1 MDIFDVLSLIGGLSL
16 FLFGMNVMGS
26 GLERSAGGRLESLLS
41 KLTTGKF
48 VGLFT
53 GLAVTAVIQSS
64 SATTVMVV
72 GFVNS
77 GLMTLRQ
84 AVNVIM
90 GANVGTTITAW
101 ILSLGG
107 IDSTSFFV
115 KFLKPSS
122 FAPVLALFGII
133 LYMFFKDNKKKDIG
147 SVLLGFTTLMTGMD
161 LMSSAVSGLK
171 NVPEFG
177 EIFLLFE
184 NPFLGVLAGAVLTAI
199 IQSSSASVGILQALS
214 STGQITLGASIPII
228 MGQNIGTCVTALISS
243 VGTNKNAR
251 RAALVHLCFNIVGSL
266 FWLIIYWIFDL
277 IFSPALF
284 ASSATHASIAIAHTL
299 FNIACTLLLFPASS
313 LLEKLAYRIV
323 PETQT
328 PVKIAKLDE
337 RLLQTPAIALERSY
351 ALTCEMASSAVES
364 IQDAMDCLFEYTPE
378 KAERIMKAENFTDQC
393 EEQIGDY
400 LVKLSEN
407 RLSNTIGA
415 ESAIILKMIGDV
427 ERLGDHAVNVLES
440 AEEIRD
446 KKIKFTPEANSELDK
461 IVKAVNEILALT
473 YKALSDRD
481 LDAAHAVDP
490 LEEVIDHMRD
500 KLRNNHILRLQRG
513 ECSIAAGFVWSD
525 ILTNLERISDHCSNI
540 ALSMIDN
547 EANTYHGHESISITG
562 KDNDL
567 YKTHYDGYI
576 NKYLK

>member
-1 MDIFDVLSLIGGLSL
+1 MDIFNVLSLIGGLSL
-16 FLFGMNVMGS
+16 FLFGMNIMGS
-26 GLERSAGGRLESLLS
+26 GLERSAGGKLESLLS
-41 KLTTGKF
+41 KLTTGRF

-77 GLMTLRQ
+77 GLMSLRQ
-84 AVNVIM
+84 AINVIM
-90 GANVGTTITAW
+90 GANVGTTVTAW

-107 IDSTSFFV
+107 ISSSNIFI

-122 FAPVLALFGII
+122 FAPVLALAGII
-133 LYMFFKDNKKKDIG
+133 LYMFFKENKKKDIG
-147 SVLLGFTTLMTGMD
+147 SILLGFTTLMTGMD
-161 LMSSAVSGLK
+161 LMSGAVSGLK
-171 NVPEFG
+171 DVPAFG
-177 EIFLLFE
+177 EIFLLFQ

-243 VGTNKNAR
+243 IGANKNAR
-251 RAALVHLCFNIVGSL
+251 RAALVHLFFNIVGTL
-266 FWLIIYWIFDL
+266 FWLIVYWAIDL
-277 IFSPALF
+277 VFSPALF
-284 ASSATHASIAIAHTL
+284 DMASTHASIAAAHTY
-299 FNIACTLLLFPASS
+299 FNIACTALLLPASS

-323 PETQT
+323 PETHT
-328 PVKIAKLDE
+328 PVTIAKLDE
-337 RLLQTPAIALERSY
+337 RLLQTPAIALERSR
-351 ALTCEMASSAVES
+351 ALVCEMAQTAVES
-364 IQDAMDCLFEYTPE
+364 IHDAMECLSDYTVE
-378 KAERIMKAENFTDQC
+378 KADRIVKAENFTDQC

-407 RLSNTIGA
+407 RLSNAIGA
-415 ESAIILKMIGDV
+415 ESATILKIIGDI

-446 KKIKFTPEANSELDK
+446 KKIRLTPEANGELDK
-461 IVKAVNEILALT
+461 IISAVNEILTLT
-473 YKALSDRD
+473 LKCLSSRD

-490 LEEVIDHMRD
+490 LEEVIDQLRE
-500 KLRNNHILRLQRG
+500 KLRSNHILRLQRG
-513 ECSIAAGFVWSD
+513 ECSISAGFVWSD

-540 ALSMIDN
+540 ALSIIDN
-547 EANTYHGHESISITG
+547 EASIFHGHESINISG
-562 KDNDL
+562 KDNAL
-567 YKTHYDGYI
+567 YKMHYESFKK
-576 NKYLK
+576 KYL

>member
-1 MDIFDVLSLIGGLSL
+1 MDIFNVLSLIGGLSL
-16 FLFGMNVMGS
+16 FLFGMNVMGA
-26 GLERSAGGRLESLLS
+26 GLERSAGGKLESLLS

-77 GLMTLRQ
+77 GLMTLKQ
-84 AVNVIM
+84 AINVIM
-90 GANVGTTITAW
+90 GANVGTTVTAW

-107 IDSTSFFV
+107 IDSSSFLV

-122 FAPVLALFGII
+122 FAPVLALLGIV

-147 SVLLGFTTLMTGMD
+147 SILLGFTTLMTGMD
-161 LMSSAVSGLK
+161 LMSGAVSGLK
-171 NVPEFG
+171 NVPQFG

-228 MGQNIGTCVTALISS
+228 MGQNIGTCVTAMISS

-251 RAALVHLCFNIVGSL
+251 RAALVHLSFNIVGTLSWIIVY
-266 FWLIIYWIFDL
+266 WLIDL
-277 IFSPALF
+277 LFSPALF
-284 ASSATHASIAIAHTL
+284 SASSTHASIAIAHTV
-299 FNIACTLLLFPASS
+299 FNIACTVILLPASS
-313 LLEKLAYRIV
+313 MLEKIAYLIV
-323 PETQT
+323 PQTET
-328 PVKIAKLDE
+328 PAKIAKLDE
-337 RLLQTPAIALERSY
+337 RLLQTPAIALERSR
-351 ALTCEMASSAVES
+351 ALTCEMTKSAIDS
-364 IQDAMDCLFEYTPE
+364 ISDAMSCLFEYSNE
-378 KAERIMKAENFTDQC
+378 KANSIMHAESFTDQC

-407 RLSNTIGA
+407 RLSNSIGT
-415 ESAIILKMIGDV
+415 ESATILKIIGDV

-446 KKIKFTPEANSELDK
+446 KKIKFTPDANSELYK
-461 IVKAVNEILALT
+461 FTQAVDEILSLTFQALN
-473 YKALSDRD
+473 DHD

-490 LEEVIDHMRD
+490 LEEVIDNMRE
-500 KLRNNHILRLQRG
+500 KLRGNHIVRLQKG
-513 ECSIAAGFVWSD
+513 ECSINAGFVWSD

-540 ALSMIDN
+540 ALSMIDS
-547 EANTYHGHESISITG
+547 EMSTFHGHESINITG
-562 KDNDL
+562 KNNAI
-567 YKTHYDGYI
+567 YKTHYEHFLK
-576 NKYLK
+576 KYL

>member
-1 MDIFDVLSLIGGLSL
+1 MDIFNVLSLIGGLSL

-26 GLERSAGGRLESLLS
+26 GLERSAGGKLESLLS

-77 GLMTLRQ
+77 GLMSLKQ
-84 AVNVIM
+84 AINVIM
-90 GANVGTTITAW
+90 GANVGTTVTAW

-107 IDSTSFFV
+107 ISSSNVFI

-122 FAPVLALFGII
+122 FAPVLALAGII
-133 LYMFFKDNKKKDIG
+133 LYMFFKENKKKDVG
-147 SVLLGFTTLMTGMD
+147 SILLGFTTLMTGMD
-161 LMSSAVSGLK
+161 LMSGAVSGLK
-171 NVPEFG
+171 DVPAFG
-177 EIFLLFE
+177 EIFLLFQ
-184 NPFLGVLAGAVLTAI
+184 NPFLGVLAGAILTAI

-243 VGTNKNAR
+243 IGANKNAR
-251 RAALVHLCFNIVGSL
+251 RAALVHLFFNIVGSL
-266 FWLIIYWIFDL
+266 FWLIVYWAIDL
-277 IFSPALF
+277 VFSPALF
-284 ASSATHASIAIAHTL
+284 GMASTHASIAVAHTL
-299 FNIACTLLLFPASS
+299 FNIACTVLLLPASS

-323 PETQT
+323 PKSQT
-328 PVKIAKLDE
+328 PVTFAKLDE
-337 RLLQTPAIALERSY
+337 RLLQTPAIALERSR
-351 ALTCEMASSAVES
+351 ALVCEMAQTAVES
-364 IQDAMDCLFEYTPE
+364 IHDAMECLSDYTTE
-378 KAERIMKAENFTDQC
+378 KADRILKAENFTDQC

-407 RLSNTIGA
+407 RLSNAIGA
-415 ESAIILKMIGDV
+415 ESATILKIIGDV

-446 KKIKFTPEANSELDK
+446 KKIRLTPEANGELDK
-461 IVKAVNEILALT
+461 IISAVNEILTLT
-473 YKALSDRD
+473 LKCLSSRD
-481 LDAAHAVDP
+481 LGAAHAVDP
-490 LEEVIDHMRD
+490 LEEVIDQLRE
-500 KLRNNHILRLQRG
+500 KLRSNHILRLQRG
-513 ECSIAAGFVWSD
+513 ECSISAGFVWSD

-540 ALSMIDN
+540 ALSIIDN
-547 EANTYHGHESISITG
+547 EASIFHGHESINISG
-562 KDNDL
+562 KDNAL
-567 YKTHYDGYI
+567 YKTHYESFKK
-576 NKYLK
+576 KYL